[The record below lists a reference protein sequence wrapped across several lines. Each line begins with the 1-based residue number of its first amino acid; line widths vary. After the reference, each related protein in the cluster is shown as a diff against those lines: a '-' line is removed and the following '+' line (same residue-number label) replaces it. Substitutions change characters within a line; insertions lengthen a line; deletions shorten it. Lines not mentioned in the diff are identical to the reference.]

1 MATFNEPVPRA
12 TEIPHPP
19 ETETWDLLVKL
30 FVVLGL
36 ALLALLSVKDQ
47 VFSPVVTAA
56 ESHGIGGAIYRPS
69 ILWFCMGFM
78 LLVFRTLLWFV
89 YRPHPPADPGSAPV
103 MTVIIPAYNEGPM
116 VAHSIDSVASAYYD
130 PTRLEIIVVDDGST
144 DDTWQHIQHAVA
156 RHGDRIRTV
165 RLEKNS
171 GKRAALAAGF
181 RLATG
186 EIFVTVD
193 SDSVI
198 EPSSLLALAGPF
210 RSARVGAVAG
220 KVQVY
225 NRAAGIIPRML
236 HVRFTLAFDFLR
248 AYQSTFGTV
257 YCTPGALSAYRASA
271 VMHVLEAW
279 LNQRFLGADVTTGED
294 RALTN
299 DIMSLGYDSVY
310 QRDAVVFT
318 LVPATYYKLCRMFL
332 RWDRSY
338 IREEIRFAAVVWKR
352 PPLAR
357 ALALF
362 DQVITNF
369 RFPVMSL
376 TLVLF
381 AVAVFQDPLLLLRML
396 VSLGL
401 ISFIYSLY
409 YLRSERSFNIVY
421 GVVFEYFSFFTLF
434 WVFPW
439 ALVTVR
445 SKGWLTR

>member
-1 MATFNEPVPRA
+1 MATFNEPLPKA
-12 TEIPHPP
+12 TEIPQPT
-19 ETETWDLLVKL
+19 EAETWDLLVKL

-36 ALLALLSVKDQ
+36 AVLVLVSVKDQ
-47 VFSPVVTAA
+47 IFSPVIAMA
-56 ESHGIGGAIYRPS
+56 QSHGIGAAIYRPS
-69 ILWFCMGFM
+69 ILWFCMGFL

-89 YRPHPPADPGSAPV
+89 YRPQSPAAPDSAPS
-103 MTVIIPAYNEGPM
+103 MTVVIPAYNEGPM
-116 VAHSIDSVASAYYD
+116 VAHAIDSVATAYYD
-130 PTRLEIIVVDDGST
+130 PTRLEIVVVDDGST

-156 RHGDRIRTV
+156 RHGNRVRAV
-165 RLEKNS
+165 RLRQNS

-186 EIFVTVD
+186 EILVTVD
-193 SDSVI
+193 SDSVVD
-198 EPSSLLALAGPF
+198 PRALLALAGPF
-210 RSARVGAVAG
+210 RSARVGVVAG

-257 YCTPGALSAYRASA
+257 YCSPGALSAYRACA
-271 VMHVLEAW
+271 VMRVLDSW
-279 LNQRFLGADVTTGED
+279 LKQRFLGADVTTGED

-299 DIMSLGYDSVY
+299 DVMRLGYDSVY

-318 LVPATYYKLCRMFL
+318 LVPTGYWKLCRMFL

-338 IREEIRFAAVVWKR
+338 IREEVRFAAVVWKR

-357 ALALF
+357 VLALF

-369 RFPVMSL
+369 RFPVMSM
-376 TLVLF
+376 TLLLF

-421 GVVFEYFSFFTLF
+421 GVVFEYFSFFALF